1 MNPSKAFRTSVKTT
15 LGTPVEWYRD
25 TDMGQRWFK
34 DLWGNIIIKGE
45 NTMAEKTHTR
55 INQFNWKD
63 GWIKRMKRQWIK
75 IGEYKDI
82 WECTE
87 DRRIQNP
94 NTWDNRDILSKQLK

>member
-1 MNPSKAFRTSVKTT
+1 MNPSKAFRISVKTT

-63 GWIKRMKRQWIK
+63 GWIKEWRDNESKYANIK
-75 IGEYKDI
+75 ISENAQKTDEYKTQTHETI
-82 WECTE
+82 ETFSVS
-87 DRRIQNP
+87 N
-94 NTWDNRDILSKQLK
+94 